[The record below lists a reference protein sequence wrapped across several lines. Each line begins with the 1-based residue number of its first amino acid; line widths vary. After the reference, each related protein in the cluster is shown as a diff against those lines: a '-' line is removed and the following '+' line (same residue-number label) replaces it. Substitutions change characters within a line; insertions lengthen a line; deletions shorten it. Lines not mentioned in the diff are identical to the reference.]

1 MIYIS
6 FRYYLIVAA
15 MLILFY
21 ALPLKRRWCVLLAAN
36 VVFWLVFCRT
46 GWPFLLGTIMVSYLA
61 AVWIYI
67 SSGVKKKVLLAGAV
81 ILVIGIWLFL
91 RNESFMRQAIPGAE
105 SLRLLAPLGISFY
118 TMQIIAYLTD
128 VYRGDIAPQ
137 KNPAKYALFITFF
150 PQLLQG
156 PIPRYR
162 QLGEQLFCGHL
173 FDERKFTRGF
183 YLIIW
188 GFFLKLVIA
197 DKASVVVD
205 TVFDNYPAYSGG
217 YLWFASILY
226 SIQLYAD
233 FLACTTLAQ
242 GVSFLFGIELAGN
255 FKRPYFAVS
264 VKDFWQRWH
273 ISLSSWLRD
282 YVYIPLGGNR
292 KGKGRKYLNLA
303 VTFLASG
310 IWHGAGLTYLLWG
323 GIHGC
328 CQIMGECL
336 DGPKEKIYARL
347 NIRPDGK
354 GKRIIK
360 QTGTFLIVSLAWVIF
375 RAGTPG
381 TGISMIV
388 HMVSDFNPWIFFND
402 RIFTIGL
409 AWKEMLV
416 LLFAVLL
423 LFVVEKKQEEGIR
436 ISECIGRQKLPVRW
450 LVCMAGICAVMIFGT
465 YGFGFEAQDFIY
477 GGF

>member
-1 MIYIS
+1 M
-6 FRYYLIVAA
+6 
-15 MLILFY
+15 
-21 ALPLKRRWCVLLAAN
+21 
-36 VVFWLVFCRT
+36 
-46 GWPFLLGTIMVSYLA
+46 
-61 AVWIYI
+61 
-67 SSGVKKKVLLAGAV
+67 
-81 ILVIGIWLFL
+81 
-91 RNESFMRQAIPGAE
+91 
-105 SLRLLAPLGISFY
+105 
-118 TMQIIAYLTD
+118 
-128 VYRGDIAPQ
+128 
-137 KNPAKYALFITFF
+137 
-150 PQLLQG
+150 
-156 PIPRYR
+156 
-162 QLGEQLFCGHL
+162 
-173 FDERKFTRGF
+173 
-183 YLIIW
+183 
-188 GFFLKLVIA
+188 
-197 DKASVVVD
+197 
-205 TVFDNYPAYSGG
+205 
-217 YLWFASILY
+217 
-226 SIQLYAD
+226 
-233 FLACTTLAQ
+233 
-242 GVSFLFGIELAGN
+242 
-255 FKRPYFAVS
+255 S

-347 NIRPDGK
+347 NICPDGK

-360 QTGTFLIVSLAWVIF
+360 QTGTFLIVSLAWIIF
-375 RAGTPG
+375 RAGTAG

-423 LFVVEKKQEEGIR
+423 LFAVEKKQEEGIR